1 MKKSLVWVLIIVIIL
16 ILGVT
21 AFFICGKK
29 DDNNKGDNL
38 NNNNNNQ
45 STNISGENITISL
58 EEYPSVYTDLN
69 GNSVVSSI
77 AESFLGSDASKLK
90 NNLSGD
96 NAYANLIDG
105 NVQIIYGPLISEK
118 DQEYADEK
126 GVELNLINLTNRAIV
141 FVVNSENTNIGLS
154 VEELMGIYS
163 GKIKKW
169 NEVGGVSND
178 IIVYQRGN
186 NTDVQKDLVN
196 VMMEEE
202 KIISTNKDLTKENIE
217 ELIKEIS
224 EGENAKYAIGF
235 AYLDEVQK
243 YLENNKNIKILSVD
257 GADPSEENISN
268 NTYPVNVE
276 GYLAI
281 KESDMTNANV
291 QKWLDAAFSS
301 KGKEAIRKAG
311 FVAVERISEE

>member
-16 ILGVT
+16 IFGV
-21 AFFICGKK
+21 AVFFVCNKK
-29 DDNNKGDNL
+29 EDNNKDN
-38 NNNNNNQ
+38 NVSNNNQ
-45 STNISGENITISL
+45 NNNVSTENITISL

-77 AESFLGSDASKLK
+77 AESFLGSDAIKLK

-96 NAYANLIDG
+96 NAYTNLIDG

-118 DQEYADEK
+118 DQEYADEL

-141 FVVNSENTNIGLS
+141 FVVNSENTNVGLS

-281 KESDMTNANV
+281 KESDMSNANI
-291 QKWLDAAFSS
+291 QKWLDAVFSS
-301 KGKEAIRKAG
+301 KGKEAIRNAG
-311 FVAVERISEE
+311 LVAVERISEE

>member
-1 MKKSLVWVLIIVIIL
+1 MKKSLVWVLTIVIIL

-21 AFFICGKK
+21 AFFVCGKK

-38 NNNNNNQ
+38 NNNNNQ

-58 EEYPSVYTDLN
+58 EEYPSVYADLN

-77 AESFLGSDASKLK
+77 AESFLGSEASKLK

-105 NVQIIYGPLISEK
+105 NVQIIYAPLMN
-118 DQEYADEK
+118 DDNQEYADEK
-126 GVELNLINLTNRAIV
+126 GVELNLIQLTNHAIV
-141 FVVNSENTNIGLS
+141 FIVNSENSNVGLAK
-154 VEELMGIYS
+154 EELIDIYS

-169 NEVGGVSND
+169 NEVGGAARD
-178 IIVYQRGN
+178 IVVYQRGAN
-186 NTDVQKDLVN
+186 SDVQKDLAN

-202 KIISTNKDLTKENIE
+202 KIISENKNLIKENIE
-217 ELIKEIS
+217 DLIKEIAD
-224 EGENAKYAIGF
+224 GENAKSAIGF

-243 YLENNKNIKILSVD
+243 YLADNQNIKLLLVD
-257 GADPSEENISN
+257 GLDPIEENISN
-268 NTYPVNVE
+268 NTYPVKVE

>member
-1 MKKSLVWVLIIVIIL
+1 MKKSLVWVLIVVIIL

-21 AFFICGKK
+21 AFFVCGKK

-38 NNNNNNQ
+38 NNNNQN
-45 STNISGENITISL
+45 TNISGENITISL

-69 GNSVVSSI
+69 GNSVVSNI
-77 AESFLGSDASKLK
+77 AESFLGSDSSKLK

-105 NVQIIYGPLISEK
+105 NVQIIYAPLMNEDNHK
-118 DQEYADEK
+118 YADEK
-126 GVELNLINLTNRAIV
+126 GVELNLIQLTNRAIV
-141 FVVNSENTNIGLS
+141 FIVNSENPNVGLG
-154 VEELMGIYS
+154 EQELIDIYS
-163 GKIKKW
+163 GKIKRW
-169 NEVGGVSND
+169 NEVGGAARD
-178 IIVYQRGN
+178 IVVYQRGAN
-186 NTDVQKDLVN
+186 LDVQKDLVN

-202 KIISTNKDLTKENIE
+202 KIISATKELTKENIE
-217 ELIKEIS
+217 DLIKEITD
-224 EGENAKYAIGF
+224 GENAKSAIGF

-243 YLENNKNIKILSVD
+243 YLADNKNIKLLSVD
-257 GADPSEENISN
+257 GLDPTEENISN
-268 NTYPVNVE
+268 NTYPVKVE

-291 QKWLDAAFSS
+291 QKWLDAAFSAQ
-301 KGKEAIRKAG
+301 GKEAIRKAG

>member
-1 MKKSLVWVLIIVIIL
+1 MKKSLVCVLIVAIIL

-21 AFFICGKK
+21 IFFVCGKK

-38 NNNNNNQ
+38 NNNNQN
-45 STNISGENITISL
+45 TNISGENITISL

-69 GNSVVSSI
+69 DNSVVSNI
-77 AESFLGSDASKLK
+77 AESFLGSDSSKLK

-105 NVQIIYGPLISEK
+105 NVQIIYAPLMNDDNHK
-118 DQEYADEK
+118 YADEK
-126 GVELNLINLTNRAIV
+126 GVELNLIQLTNHAIV
-141 FVVNSENTNIGLS
+141 FIVNSENPNVGLG
-154 VEELMGIYS
+154 EQELIDIYS
-163 GKIKKW
+163 GKIKRW
-169 NEVGGVSND
+169 NEVGGAARD
-178 IIVYQRGN
+178 IVVYQRGAN
-186 NTDVQKDLVN
+186 SDVQKDLAN

-202 KIISTNKDLTKENIE
+202 KIISANKNLIKENIE
-217 ELIKEIS
+217 DLIKEITN
-224 EGENAKYAIGF
+224 GENAKSAIGF

-243 YLENNKNIKILSVD
+243 YLADNKNIKLLLVD
-257 GADPSEENISN
+257 GLDPIEENISN
-268 NTYPVNVE
+268 NTYPVKVE

-291 QKWLDAAFSS
+291 QKWLDVAFSAQ
-301 KGKEAIRKAG
+301 GKEAIRKAG